1 VLVEFWLGR
10 LGRRPS
16 LSVSGIQGLGVPW
29 RRVPDAD
36 LDPALLHG
44 FRNLAHEINLQQA
57 VLERSSLNLNMVGKA
72 EVPLEAARGD
82 ALENIVFLVVVIL
95 LARNRQTVLLK
106 REGDLV
112 RSEAGESD
120 RNPVALIA
128 GTRDVLRRIGVLNVG
143 DLSV

>member
-1 VLVEFWLGR
+1 
-10 LGRRPS
+10 
-16 LSVSGIQGLGVPW
+16 LSVQRFGIFWCLLT
-29 RRVPDAD
+29 DAD
-36 LDPALLHG
+36 PNSARLHG
-44 FRNLAHEINLQQA
+44 FRNLAHEIDLEQA
-57 VLERSSLNLNMVGKA
+57 VLERSCLNLDMVGKA